1 MRSIP
6 LICMAMLIATVIT
19 LQTTAPQN
27 HIIYLAAPDGVTRVK
42 PVDVA
47 NANQKVLTLEEA
59 VADYERKHG
68 PIRTEDEQHISDDSD
83 CLLGNCTLDYHLFMA
98 KIRVK
103 YFVRN
108 LIG

>member
-27 HIIYLAAPDGVTRVK
+27 HIIYLAAPDGATGVK

-47 NANQKVLTLEEA
+47 NANHKVLTLEKA
-59 VADYERKHG
+59 VAHYEEKHG
-68 PIRTEDEQHISDDSD
+68 PIRIEPDDNDYDDND
-83 CLLGNCTLDYHLFMA
+83 CLVGSCALESELFM
-98 KIRVK
+98 VK
-103 YFVRN
+103 WKVKSILRI
-108 LIG
+108 LVG

>member
-1 MRSIP
+1 
-6 LICMAMLIATVIT
+6 MAMLIATVIT

-27 HIIYLAAPDGVTRVK
+27 HIIYLAAPEGVTRVK
-42 PVDVA
+42 PVDEATA
-47 NANQKVLTLEEA
+47 NHKVLTLEEA

-68 PIRTEDEQHISDDSD
+68 AIRTEDEQHISDDSD
-83 CLLGNCTLDYHLFMA
+83 CLFGNCTLDYHVFMA

>member
-6 LICMAMLIATVIT
+6 LICMAMLIASVIT

-47 NANQKVLTLEEA
+47 TANQKVLTLEEA
-59 VADYERKHG
+59 VARYEEKHG
-68 PIRTEDEQHISDDSD
+68 PIRTEPDDNDYDESD
-83 CLLGNCTLDYHLFMA
+83 CLLGSCALEVELMIA
-98 KIRVK
+98 KYRVIK
-103 YFVRN
+103 
-108 LIG
+108 LLKG

>member
-27 HIIYLAAPDGVTRVK
+27 HIIYLAAPEGVTRVK
-42 PVDVA
+42 PVDEATA
-47 NANQKVLTLEEA
+47 NHKVLTLEEA
-59 VADYERKHG
+59 VARYEEKHG
-68 PIRTEDEQHISDDSD
+68 PIRNEPDDNDYGKSD
-83 CLLGNCTLDYHLFMA
+83 CLLGSCALESELFM
-98 KIRVK
+98 VK
-103 YFVRN
+103 WKVKSILRI

>member
-27 HIIYLAAPDGVTRVK
+27 HIIYLAAPDGVTKVK

-47 NANQKVLTLEEA
+47 DTNHKVLTLEEA
-59 VADYERKHG
+59 VALYEEKHG
-68 PIRTEDEQHISDDSD
+68 PIRNEPDDYNYDEND
-83 CLLGNCTLDYHLFMA
+83 CLLGSCALESELFM
-98 KIRVK
+98 VK
-103 YFVRN
+103 WKVKSILRI
-108 LIG
+108 LVG

>member
-59 VADYERKHG
+59 VARYEEKHE
-68 PIRTEDEQHISDDSD
+68 PIRTEPDDYDYDESD
-83 CLLGNCTLDYHLFMA
+83 CLLGSCALEVELMIAKYRVINLF
-98 KIRVK
+98 R
-103 YFVRN
+103 
-108 LIG
+108 G

>member
-59 VADYERKHG
+59 VARYEEKHE
-68 PIRTEDEQHISDDSD
+68 PIRTEPDDYNYDESD
-83 CLLGNCTLDYHLFMA
+83 CLLGSCALEVELMIAKYRVINLF
-98 KIRVK
+98 R
-103 YFVRN
+103 
-108 LIG
+108 G